1 MRIHQSYAAVLT
13 LTLGLAAFAHPSNS
27 APPEPAPAPTA
38 VAPSSVSEPVDEI
51 EPEQLEQL
59 INSLAEL
66 IEQNYIFEDVGK
78 EIGERLRQQM
88 WDGRYEGISLDRLAG
103 RVTEDLRSVNNDLH
117 LNARPVPPADQA
129 LNEVAPE
136 ELQRRYLER
145 ARRSNYGF
153 AKVEILQGNVGY
165 LDLRGFTDTRLGG
178 ETAVAAMGF
187 LANVD
192 ALIIDLRQNGGG
204 SPSMVQLLTSYFFEE
219 PTHLNSFQNRGQE
232 QLDQFWTLP
241 HVPGK
246 KLVDTPLYV
255 LTSPRTFSAA
265 EEFTYNL
272 KNLERATIV
281 GKTTGGGAHPGGTHT
296 VEGLLDVFVPN
307 GRAINPITGTNWEG
321 TGIAPHV
328 DVPTDRALDE
338 AMRRAKEEIADTSPV
353 SHGS

>member
-1 MRIHQSYAAVLT
+1 MRIQQSYAAVLT
-13 LTLGLAAFAHPSNS
+13 LALGLAAFAHPSNS
-27 APPEPAPAPTA
+27 APLGPSPAPSA
-38 VAPSSVSEPVDEI
+38 VATPSVSQPADEL

-66 IEQNYIFEDVGK
+66 IEQTYIFEDVAK
-78 EIGERLRQQM
+78 SIGERLRQQL
-88 WDGRYEGISLDRLAG
+88 WDGRYEGISLETLAG
-103 RVTEDLRSVNNDLH
+103 RLTQDLRSVNNDLH
-117 LNARPVPPADQA
+117 LSARPVTPADQT
-129 LNEVAPE
+129 LNDLNPE
-136 ELQRRYLER
+136 ELERRFLER

-165 LDLRGFTDTRLGG
+165 LDLRGFTNTRLGG

-232 QLDQFWTLP
+232 QIDQFWTLP

-246 KLVDTPLYV
+246 KLVDTPLFV

-265 EEFTYNL
+265 EEFAYNL

-281 GKTTGGGAHPGGTHT
+281 GQTTGGGAHPGGTHL
-296 VEGLLDVFVPN
+296 VGGLLDVFVPD

-321 TGIAPHV
+321 TGIEPHV
-328 DVPTDRALDE
+328 AVQGGAALDE
-338 AMRRAKEEIADTSPV
+338 AWRLAREATAKK
-353 SHGS
+353 